1 MSRALRLALAAV
13 LAAASAAGVAALSQ
27 LAYTPPAA
35 EEATLRLSWRARG
48 ERVQECRRL
57 SAEEIA
63 ALPAHMRREE
73 ECTGRFL
80 PSHLRV
86 EVGGRVLVDD
96 TVRASGARGDRPL
109 YVFREI
115 PLPPGTHDLRV
126 RFARE
131 GRGSAEATP
140 ALLELSRP
148 LSLAPGEVALV
159 TYDAELRALVLR
171 TPAPAPVHPPRR

>member
-1 MSRALRLALAAV
+1 MSRPLRLALAAV
-13 LAAASAAGVAALSQ
+13 LAAGSAAALAALSQ
-27 LAYTPPAA
+27 LPYTPPAA

-48 ERVQECRRL
+48 ERVRECRRL
-57 SAEEIA
+57 PAEEVA

-73 ECTGRFL
+73 ECTERIL

-115 PLPPGTHDLRV
+115 PLLPGTHDLRV
-126 RFARE
+126 RF
-131 GRGSAEATP
+131 GRAEQGADGGAP
-140 ALLELSRP
+140 PLLELARP
-148 LSLAPGEVALV
+148 LSLASGEVALV
-159 TYDAELRALVLR
+159 TYDADLGELVVR
-171 TPAPAPVHPPRR
+171 TPAPIHPSRR